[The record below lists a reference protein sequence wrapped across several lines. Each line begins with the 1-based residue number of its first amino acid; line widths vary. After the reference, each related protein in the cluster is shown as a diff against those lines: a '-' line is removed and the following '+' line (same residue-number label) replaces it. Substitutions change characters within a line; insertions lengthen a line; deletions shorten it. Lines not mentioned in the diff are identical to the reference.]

1 MWPFKKE
8 KPCQNEV
15 LVEVQTGV
23 INMDL
28 TSNNIKHKLVQA
40 QRLGKALEA
49 LEEGA
54 KLNITLPD
62 TYESVTVIKKGGK
75 IDIKV

>member
-1 MWPFKKE
+1 MWPFKKA
-8 KPCQNEV
+8 KACQDTALCEI
-15 LVEVQTGV
+15 QTGV

-28 TSNNIKHKLVQA
+28 TSSNIKHKLLQA
-40 QRLGKALEA
+40 QRLAKALDDI
-49 LEEGA
+49 EEGS

-62 TYESVTVIKKGGK
+62 TYENVTVIKKCGK